1 MASNSPTITNLVH
14 TSLFTYPRS
23 SAPSCHG
30 SPNAAGNDPDHTLI
44 NDLEQQPVATAVVS
58 PSENA
63 NSTNNN
69 DSANASGQVK
79 RELKQR
85 HIAMMA
91 LGGTIGTGLFVG
103 TQRSLSEAGPVG
115 ALIGYTFMATIVYS
129 IAQSVGEMT
138 TFIPITGSF
147 AVFVS
152 RFLSPAIGAAVGWL
166 YWFSWSTT
174 FGIELSVIAQT
185 IVSWYDGISIFVWI
199 SIFLVLL
206 TATNFFP
213 VRLYGEI
220 EFVSA
225 IIKVVALVVWIIYAV
240 VMVLGG
246 GPKGFIGFKYWH
258 DPGVFGPGILVSS
271 PTFAKFLGILSAL
284 VNAAFTYQGVE
295 LVGVSAGEASNPRK
309 AIPRAINR
317 TFFRILV
324 FYLGSIILLGLL
336 IPYNHDSI
344 TLKENASP
352 LNSPFVVAIVN
363 SGTPILPHIFK
374 GVILITIISAGNSN
388 VYVGSRLLYALGTA
402 KIAPRFL
409 TKTNRYGVPI
419 YGVLC
424 TSAMGLVAFL
434 AVTKGAVLLSWLL
447 NIGAVAGLICWIC
460 IAISHL
466 QFIKALKLHGLSRDR
481 HLLFKSWGG
490 RGYVWYSLVCLI
502 VVTVL
507 QGFPAYFDWSV
518 YRFLTTHISL
528 IIFVALWGFFQLFL
542 KSPIFVKLADVDIV
556 TGSKLQELQ
565 ELAAR
570 EGKSATEIDVGDYL
584 RNEGVEDE
592 KKPTTFWGKFKD
604 TIF

>member
-1 MASNSPTITNLVH
+1 MPLKTSTTNPNNTPLLIRPSP
-14 TSLFTYPRS
+14 
-23 SAPSCHG
+23 SALPFYG
-30 SPNAAGNDPDHTLI
+30 SPNAASNDPGHTLT
-44 NDLEQQPVATAVVS
+44 NDLEQQPVATGTIP
-58 PSENA
+58 PSENVNA
-63 NSTNNN
+63 TNTNN
-69 DSANASGQVK
+69 AAHVPGQVK

-91 LGGTIGTGLFVG
+91 LGGTIGTGLFIG
-103 TQRSLSEAGPVG
+103 TQRSLAEAGPVG

-185 IVSWYDGISIFVWI
+185 IMSWYGGISVFVWI
-199 SIFLVLL
+199 SVFLVLL
-206 TATNFFP
+206 TATNFLP

-225 IIKVVALVVWIIYAV
+225 TIKVVALVGWIIYGV

-246 GPKGFIGFKYWH
+246 GPRGFIGFKYWH

-271 PTFAKFLGILSAL
+271 PVFSKFLGLLSAL

-352 LNSPFVVAIVN
+352 LSSPFVVAIVN
-363 SGTPILPHIFK
+363 SSTPILPHIFN
-374 GVILITIISAGNSN
+374 GVVLITIISAGNSN
-388 VYVGSRLLYALGTA
+388 IYVGSRLLYALGTA
-402 KIAPRFL
+402 KIAPQFL
-409 TKTNRYGVPI
+409 TKTNQFGVPI

-424 TSAMGLVAFL
+424 TGTMGLLAFL

-447 NIGAVAGLICWIC
+447 NIGAVAGLVCWIC
-460 IAISHL
+460 ISMSHL
-466 QFIKALKLHGLSRDR
+466 RFMKALKLYGLSRDR
-481 HLLFKSWGG
+481 HLLYKSWGG
-490 RGYVWYSLVCLI
+490 RGYVYYSLVGLV

-518 YRFLTTHISL
+518 YRFLTTHISI
-528 IIFVALWGFFQLFL
+528 IIFVALWAFFQLFL
-542 KSPIFVKLADVDIV
+542 KTAIFVTLEDVDIV
-556 TGSKLQELQ
+556 TGSKLEELQ

-570 EGKSATEIDVGDYL
+570 EGKTATAIDIGDYL
-584 RNEGVEDE
+584 WDEGPEE
-592 KKPTTFWGKFKD
+592 KPTTLWGKLVD
-604 TIF
+604 IIF